1 MEFYLG
7 EETLYKKS
15 SDETLLRC
23 LEKKS
28 GEEIYE
34 KRFDLLIWFTRK
46 QLYLTMPITSMAKII
61 IELYPRWKIKH
72 SNSSPY
78 RPKMNVAVE
87 IANKNVKK
95 IIQKM
100 IFTYKD

>member
-28 GEEIYE
+28 GEEIYG
-34 KRFDLLIWFTRK
+34 KIFDLSIWSTRK
-46 QLYLTMPITSMAKII
+46 INNAQNFNSKMI
-61 IELYPRWKIKH
+61 IELYAKWK
-72 SNSSPY
+72 NQV
-78 RPKMNVAVE
+78 RQFLA
-87 IANKNVKK
+87 
-95 IIQKM
+95 IQA
-100 IFTYKD
+100 KDE